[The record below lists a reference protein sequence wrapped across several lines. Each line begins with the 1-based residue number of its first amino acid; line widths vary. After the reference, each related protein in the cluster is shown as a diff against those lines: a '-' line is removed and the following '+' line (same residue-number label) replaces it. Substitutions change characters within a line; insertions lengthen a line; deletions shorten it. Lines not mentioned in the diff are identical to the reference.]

1 MKHPDALRIALVGIG
16 KIARDQHVPTIAARD
31 DVQLV
36 ATVSRHGTVDGVPA
50 YHTLEDAFAAQPQI
64 EAVALCT
71 PPVGRHALAQ
81 AALAAGRH
89 VFLEKPPTA
98 TLAEIHDLQDVAQRA
113 QRTLFTSW
121 HSRCAAG
128 VEPARA
134 WLADK
139 QLVRAHI
146 TWKEDIRHWH
156 PGQDWILEPG
166 GMGVFD
172 PGINALSI
180 ATHLLPR
187 SLALRDAELHTPE
200 NRQAPLY
207 ARLAF
212 VDTAG
217 LPVTAEFDFLQTGH
231 QRWDIEV
238 ETTAGMLMLSE
249 GGAKLRIEGQLQA
262 MPASSEYDGLYG
274 RFVQLVRA
282 GQSEVDIAPFV
293 HVADAFM
300 LGARQVTA
308 PFAW

>member
-1 MKHPDALRIALVGIG
+1 M
-16 KIARDQHVPTIAARD
+16 
-31 DVQLV
+31 
-36 ATVSRHGTVDGVPA
+36 
-50 YHTLEDAFAAQPQI
+50 
-64 EAVALCT
+64 
-71 PPVGRHALAQ
+71 
-81 AALAAGRH
+81 
-89 VFLEKPPTA
+89 
-98 TLAEIHDLQDVAQRA
+98 
-113 QRTLFTSW
+113 
-121 HSRCAAG
+121 
-128 VEPARA
+128 
-134 WLADK
+134 ADK

-187 SLALRDAELHTPE
+187 SFALREAELHTPD

-217 LPVTAEFDFLQTGH
+217 VPVTAEFDFLQSG
-231 QRWDIEV
+231 QQCWDIEV
-238 ETTAGMLMLSE
+238 ETTVGILMLSE
-249 GGAKLRIEGQLQA
+249 GGATLSIDGQAQVV
-262 MPASSEYDGLYG
+262 PASSEYEGLYR

-282 GQSEVDIAPFV
+282 GQSEVDVAPFL

-300 LGARQVTA
+300 LGARKVAA

>member
-1 MKHPDALRIALVGIG
+1 MKHPDALCIALVGIG
-16 KIARDQHVPTIAARD
+16 KIACDQHVPTIAARD

-36 ATVSRHGTVDGVPA
+36 ATVSRHGTVEGVAA
-50 YHTLEDAFAAQPQI
+50 YQTLEEAFATQPQI
-64 EAVALCT
+64 QAVALCT

-81 AALAAGRH
+81 TALSAGRH

-98 TLAEIHDLQDVAQRA
+98 TLAEIHDLRNVAQRA
-113 QRTLFTSW
+113 QRSLFTSW

-128 VEPARA
+128 VQPARQ
-134 WLADK
+134 WLAHK
-139 QLVRAHI
+139 QILRAHI

-180 ATHLLPR
+180 VTHLLPR
-187 SLALRDAELHTPE
+187 TFALREVELHTPE

-207 ARLAF
+207 AKLAF

-217 LPVTAEFDFLQTGH
+217 VPVTAEFDFLQTDD
-231 QRWDIEV
+231 QRWEIEV
-238 ETTAGMLMLSE
+238 ETTSGLLTLSE
-249 GGAKLRIEGQLQA
+249 GGAKLRINGQPQTL
-262 MPASSEYDGLYG
+262 PASSEYDGLYR

-282 GQSEVDIAPFV
+282 GESEVDVAPFV
-293 HVADAFM
+293 HVADAFL
-300 LGARQVTA
+300 LGARTVTA

>member
-1 MKHPDALRIALVGIG
+1 MKHPDALLIALVGIG
-16 KIARDQHVPTIAARD
+16 KIARDQHVPTIAARE

-81 AALAAGRH
+81 AALMAGRH
-89 VFLEKPPTA
+89 VFLEKPPAA
-98 TLAEIHDLQDVAQRA
+98 TLAEIHDLQAVAQRA

-128 VEPARA
+128 VAPARA

-217 LPVTAEFDFLQTGH
+217 LPVTAEFDFLQTG
-231 QRWDIEV
+231 
-238 ETTAGMLMLSE
+238 TSAGISKWKPPRACSCS
-249 GGAKLRIEGQLQA
+249 AK
-262 MPASSEYDGLYG
+262 
-274 RFVQLVRA
+274 A
-282 GQSEVDIAPFV
+282 GPS
-293 HVADAFM
+293 
-300 LGARQVTA
+300 
-308 PFAW
+308 

>member
-16 KIARDQHVPTIAARD
+16 KIARDQHVPTIAARE

-36 ATVSRHGTVDGVPA
+36 ATVSRHGAVDGVPA
-50 YHTLEDAFAAQPQI
+50 YQTLEEAFAAHPQI

-71 PPVGRHALAQ
+71 PPLGRHALAQ
-81 AALAAGRH
+81 AALTAGRH
-89 VFLEKPPTA
+89 VFLEKPPAA
-98 TLAEIHDLQDVAQRA
+98 TLAEIDALRAVAQRA
-113 QRTLFTSW
+113 QRSLFTSW
-121 HSRCAAG
+121 HSRYAAA
-128 VEPARA
+128 VEPAWQ
-134 WLADK
+134 WLAGK
-139 QLVRAHI
+139 QILRAHI

-180 ATHLLPR
+180 VTHLLPR
-187 SLALRDAELHTPE
+187 PFALCEAQLHTPE

-207 ARLAF
+207 AKLAF

-217 LPVTAEFDFLQTGH
+217 VPVTAEFDFLQTCH

-238 ETTAGMLMLSE
+238 ETTAGLLMLSE
-249 GGAKLRIEGQLQA
+249 GGAKLSINGQPQA
-262 MPASSEYDGLYG
+262 VDASGEYDGLYR
-274 RFVQLVRA
+274 RFVQLVRS
-282 GQSEVDIAPFV
+282 GESEVDVTPFV
-293 HVADAFM
+293 HVADAF
-300 LGARQVTA
+300 LLAARKVTV